1 MRNTDARLWRALCL
15 AVIAGIVITSAS
27 AVAGAGEPVKLWV
40 FFEDKALTRAGELS
54 AIQEFESTLS
64 ERALWRRGKVGMEV
78 NVNDLPVAQ
87 AYIEAV
93 EATGV
98 DLISQSRWLNAV
110 SVFADE
116 EQAAVIAALPFV
128 RDMRPVA
135 RATKQLPRFEDVGEM
150 SSPRGG
156 GTRIDYGDSYGQL
169 EQIQVTD
176 LQDEGFDGTGVI
188 IAMLDTGFDVDHEA
202 YRHLDLI
209 ATWDFINDDENVA
222 NEEGDPPG
230 QDSHGTATLSCVG
243 AMKDGVIYGG
253 SYNASFILCKTEITG
268 DEIQIEE
275 DYWVEGI
282 EWAETLGADL
292 ASSSLGYFYWY
303 TYEDMDGNTAVTTI
317 AADMAVAR
325 GMVVITSMGNEGG
338 SDWKYMIA
346 PADGDSVLG
355 IGAVDPDGERVY
367 FSSVGPT
374 YDGRIK
380 PDVMAQGVEV
390 LVATSTD
397 TNSYTNAGG
406 TSFSC
411 PLTSGATGLLLQGH
425 PDWTPIDVIE
435 ALRSTATM
443 SASPDTLMGW
453 GVVQASDAMYSVPL
467 GVDEGEELA
476 APVLVWSS
484 KNPVSRE
491 SVFTYQV
498 PATSRVHL
506 AVYDVTG
513 RRVRTLYDGDR
524 HAGEYSARWD
534 GRDSG
539 GEGVASGIYFCRLTA
554 GKRTASA
561 KVTLVR

>member
-1 MRNTDARLWRALCL
+1 
-15 AVIAGIVITSAS
+15 
-27 AVAGAGEPVKLWV
+27 
-40 FFEDKALTRAGELS
+40 
-54 AIQEFESTLS
+54 
-64 ERALWRRGKVGMEV
+64 MEV
-78 NVNDLPVAQ
+78 NANDLQVAED
-87 AYIEAV
+87 YVVAV
-93 EATGV
+93 ESTGV
-98 DLISQSRWLNAV
+98 EVISRSRWLNAV
-110 SVFADE
+110 SVLADE
-116 EQAAVIAALPFV
+116 GQATVIAALPFV

-135 RATKQLPRFEDVGEM
+135 RAVKEMPHFEDVGEA
-150 SSPRGG
+150 SGARGG
-156 GTRIDYGDSYGQL
+156 GTRMEYGDSYGQL

-176 LQDEGFDGTGVI
+176 LHDDGFDGTGIV
-188 IAMLDTGFDVDHEA
+188 IAMLDTGFDIDHEA
-202 YRHLDLI
+202 YRHLDVI

-222 NEEGDPPG
+222 NEDGDPEG

-243 AMKDGVIYGG
+243 ALKDGIIYGG
-253 SYNASFILCKTEITG
+253 SYNASFILCKTEIVG
-268 DEIQIEE
+268 DEIQVEE

-355 IGAVDPDGERVY
+355 IGAVDGAGDRVY

-380 PDVMAQGVEV
+380 PDVMAQGVDV
-390 LVATSTD
+390 FVATTWD
-397 TNSYTNAGG
+397 TNSYTDAGG

-425 PDWTPIDVIE
+425 PEWTPVDVIE

-443 SASPDTLMGW
+443 SSSPDTLMGW
-453 GVVQASDAMYSVPL
+453 GIVQASDAMYSTPL
-467 GVDEGEELA
+467 GVDEGEEVA
-476 APVLVWSS
+476 GPVLVWSRG
-484 KNPVSRE
+484 NPVSGG
-491 SVFTYQV
+491 SVFEYQV
-498 PATSRVHL
+498 PVASRVHL

-513 RRVRTLYDGDR
+513 RRVQTLYRGDR
-524 HAGEYSARWD
+524 LAGEYSARWD
-534 GRDSG
+534 GRNARGAD
-539 GEGVASGIYFCRLTA
+539 VASGIYFCRLTA
-554 GKRTASA
+554 GKRTAAA